1 MRHLP
6 ALALAALT
14 FAALASTGC
23 KERSNMRE
31 LPDRGGHAYRTAGAE
46 RPLPSGAKFP
56 YGDEQI
62 INVQQG
68 DNLKVLAKKHGVSE
82 GWLIR
87 RNDLQS
93 NTLEAGSTLI
103 VPKAK

>member
-14 FAALASTGC
+14 VAALASTGC

-46 RPLPSGAKFP
+46 RPLLTGAKLP
-56 YGDEQI
+56 YGDEQVI
-62 INVQQG
+62 TVQPG
-68 DNLKVLAKKHGVSE
+68 DNLKLVARKYGVSE

-87 RNDLQS
+87 RNDLAT
-93 NTLEAGSTLI
+93 NNLEAGSSLI
-103 VPKAK
+103 VPKTK